1 MSDKYQN
8 WTTHLGELRIR
19 IMVVLAIFVV
29 TLGIGFYYAQPI
41 IDWVIHDILSGTLKR
56 RVELHVFSPGESL
69 SIYMQFAFL
78 LAVIFTL
85 PVGLY
90 QLWRF
95 VSPGLTVKEQRAT
108 LRYIPL
114 AVLLFTGGLVFAYY
128 LIIPFI
134 LHFMTILTSRLGA
147 QETYGMYEF
156 FRFIFRILFPV
167 ALLFELPVIILF
179 LTRLRILN
187 PDLLR
192 RGRRYAWLAMVIL
205 SSLITPPDFIS
216 NILVSIPLIL
226 LYEASIF
233 LAVRVAKQMAIEDA
247 AQEREWR
254 EEDQQEW
261 GSSFDG

>member
-1 MSDKYQN
+1 MSDKHQN
-8 WTTHLGELRIR
+8 WMAHLGELRIR

-29 TLGIGFYYAQPI
+29 SLAIGFYFAQPI
-41 IDWVIHDILSGTLKR
+41 IDWMLKDILSGSLEKR
-56 RVELHVFSPGESL
+56 VKLHVFSPGESL

-78 LAVIFTL
+78 LAVILTL

-95 VSPGLTVKEQRAT
+95 VSPGLTVKEQKAT

-114 AVLLFTGGLVFAYY
+114 AMILFTGGLAFAYY

-134 LHFMTILTSRLGA
+134 LHFMTALTERLGA

-156 FRFIFRILFPV
+156 FRFIFRILFPI
-167 ALLFELPVIILF
+167 ALLFELPVLILF
-179 LTRLRILN
+179 LTRLRVLN

-205 SSLITPPDFIS
+205 SSLITPPDFVS

-226 LYEASIF
+226 LYEVSIF
-233 LAVRVAKQMAIEDA
+233 LADRVSKQLVIEDA
-247 AQEREWR
+247 AVEKRWR
-254 EEDQQEW
+254 EEDQEW
-261 GSSFDG
+261 SSFD